1 MLPESQIVAGAV
13 YQGSRQVNPGRW
25 SGQVVPRWRP
35 PQGLFAKGSAQQIA
49 RAALHG
55 HHGDAGSAIRALQFY
70 LNRAGRN
77 LSAARR
83 RAVEGAKRALQR
95 ANPHVD
101 AEACHE
107 QAEVAREW
115 AELCASRGYLMN
127 PHGQGHADLAWISGV
142 LVQFMLGAEDPEA
155 NADPDVPVLLSMAGF
170 NQARIRDLLMH
181 HDVEDRVFWVG
192 EILNGLRARGYLSVA
207 DADLIGDHVMGR
219 PYEDPG
225 YAQRVVEQSAA
236 GRLAHRLNPA
246 LALVGNPHQ
255 RPSFERFDRGAVEA
269 DVVGPSGAG
278 TWDFGPIRVWAG
290 RWRKSPGRY
299 VVHVEGFD
307 MESGEKLAEQAVEL
321 DSGVAAWRTDRR
333 VQVAVLTVAR
343 ETSARRR
350 RGNPALA
357 LVGNGPAPIA
367 KQRRSLPKG
376 PKVPNAGGGNRL
388 LKKGRKGFKLFHG
401 REPGVYWVFTPPNK
415 WRKATKAEVANWQG
429 EVAIGLGAVPETHYM
444 VPQAWKSSKGPH
456 YYVHEHPEGKEPLE
470 VKLASN
476 GLTMK
481 LPTSPDMKIEDWW
494 YE

>member
-170 NQARIRDLLMH
+170 NQAKIRDLLMH

-255 RPSFERFDRGAVEA
+255 D
-269 DVVGPSGAG
+269 
-278 TWDFGPIRVWAG
+278 AG
-290 RWRKSPGRY
+290 RWGDLLGQVTASL
-299 VVHVEGFD
+299 V
-307 MESGEKLAEQAVEL
+307 SEL
-321 DSGVAAWRTDRR
+321 QLGYQLTGSRDGAIKYAKARTTAGPAAWRLAL
-333 VQVAVLTVAR
+333 QQLGWAPR
-343 ETSARRR
+343 E
-350 RGNPALA
+350 NPALA

-388 LKKGRKGFKLFHG
+388 LKTGRKGFKLFHG